1 MSLISA
7 MLLGLVHA
15 RLSQRNGEETIERR
29 YRQYLRIEPQ
39 MRLRK
44 NASFVLRGYPI
55 GDEIGGGHTR
65 SHQGGSYDS
74 RRRNEKER
82 YTHSI
87 LGHVDQR
94 RPSRSQDTDP
104 QWRISSSYGCSR
116 TQSHW
121 LSIGRRMYVF
131 PGCDKTCPMGSPQT
145 VALRTI
151 AFDAKSNR
159 WPLRPLSFL
168 EEIS

>member
-1 MSLISA
+1 MSPISA
-7 MLLGLVHA
+7 ILLRLEHA
-15 RLSQRNGEETIERR
+15 RLSQGNGEETIERR

-74 RRRNEKER
+74 RRRTENER
-82 YTHSI
+82 QTHSI

-94 RPSRSQDTDP
+94 RPSSSQNTDP
-104 QWRISSSYGCSR
+104 QCRVTSSYPRIPVLEVAGLIDVSGAAQKTRRSQRNWERACTSTANRR
-116 TQSHW
+116 TQ
-121 LSIGRRMYVF
+121 
-131 PGCDKTCPMGSPQT
+131 
-145 VALRTI
+145 LRHR
-151 AFDAKSNR
+151 KSWAAHR
-159 WPLRPLSFL
+159 
-168 EEIS
+168 